1 MKKLLILSTIP
12 VPYRTTV
19 FLGLAE
25 HYDADIFFERSYDQ
39 NRNDKYFVE
48 DKGFV
53 LLNTE
58 AAMRKYQNCLKC
70 IEEYDLVLAYDYTS
84 KMGMQ
89 LMMHCICNGVPYALN
104 CDGAFVNKNWLK
116 DRIKRFFVSRASL
129 YFCSGASARAYFLH
143 YGADESKMH
152 YHDFTSLVESD
163 IFNKIADSDE
173 KNRLRQ
179 ENNIPNKT
187 IVLTI
192 GQFIHRKGFDILLK
206 SWKDVC
212 GDAHLLIVGGG
223 EKLDEYKAY
232 ISENSMDNV
241 SIIGFLDK
249 EKVFEYYR
257 ASDVFVLP
265 TREDVWGLV
274 INEAMACGIP
284 VISSD
289 MCIAG
294 RELIEEDRNG
304 YVVPVENAEALTKAI
319 QILISD
325 PEKRLKMGKNN
336 IDKMQGNVMNNIVE
350 RHIEVIDAFL
360 K

>member
-19 FLGLAE
+19 FLGLSE
-25 HYDADIFFERSYDQ
+25 HYETDIFFERSYDQ

-58 AAMRKYQNCLKC
+58 EAMNQYRSCLKR
-70 IEEYDLVLAYDYTS
+70 IKEYDLVLAYDYTS

-104 CDGAFVNKNWLK
+104 CDGAFINKHWLK
-116 DRIKRFFVSRASL
+116 DSIKRFFVSRASL
-129 YFCSGASARAYFLH
+129 YFCSGASAREYFLH

-152 YHDFTSLVESD
+152 YHNFTSLVESD
-163 IFNKIADSDE
+163 IFSEIADAAE
-173 KNRLRQ
+173 KGRLRQ
-179 ENNIPNKT
+179 ENSIPDKT

-206 SWKDVC
+206 AWKEVQ

-223 EKLDEYKAY
+223 EKLEEYEAY
-232 ISENSMDNV
+232 IKENQMDNV
-241 SIIGFLDK
+241 SIVGFLDK
-249 EKVFEYYR
+249 KTVFEYYR

-274 INEAMACGIP
+274 VNEAMACGIP

-289 MCIAG
+289 MCVAG
-294 RELIEEDRNG
+294 RELIEEDVNG
-304 YVVPVENAEALTKAI
+304 YIVPVEDSKALAKAI
-319 QILISD
+319 LTLICDS
-325 PEKRLKMGKNN
+325 EKCVEMGKNN
-336 IDKMQGNVMNNIVE
+336 IKKMQGNVMKSIVD
-350 RHIEVIDAFL
+350 RHIEAIDVFL